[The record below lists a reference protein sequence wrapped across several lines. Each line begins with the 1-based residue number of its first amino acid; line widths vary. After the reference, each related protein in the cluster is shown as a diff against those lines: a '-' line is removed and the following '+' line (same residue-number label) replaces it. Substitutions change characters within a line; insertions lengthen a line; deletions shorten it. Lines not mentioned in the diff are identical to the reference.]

1 MKNKTLNKSR
11 VATVIFMCFMPVAG
25 AFVPGVDRYELSV
38 GGDFPVWTGL
48 QARYN
53 WSTRYYTKVSAGFAI
68 ELFMNTHQ
76 HISNSLGFNP
86 NTALLSKALSNSV
99 VFDLRMGWAMSIY
112 EGPYLEL
119 GYNLMI
125 WGKGKVTGQ
134 DIKNYLGSVDKL
146 QDINEVNILNHGPAL
161 NIGYRFFLMD
171 KLSLSMD
178 LGVYKPLFS
187 HVTLNYGSA
196 VPVPAGSV
204 DKVKKINLQDLW
216 FLKAGLWIGVSF

>member
-1 MKNKTLNKSR
+1 
-11 VATVIFMCFMPVAG
+11 
-25 AFVPGVDRYELSV
+25 
-38 GGDFPVWTGL
+38 
-48 QARYN
+48 
-53 WSTRYYTKVSAGFAI
+53 
-68 ELFMNTHQ
+68 MNTHQ

-178 LGVYKPLFS
+178 LGVYKPFFS